1 MIVYPAHEQMNGRFR
16 PFVIQN
22 TGESFYTFDG
32 LMMYCHT
39 YWQIGIELFTSEQ
52 ILHWIVQELKDV
64 RLEIQLQAIMKSEE
78 VVECQYCQ
86 MIQMSVLFEQEDLSK
101 LQRTLHA
108 WLEMDVQTQLEI
120 KGNTFM
126 TKGLFGQALIYY
138 RQAEPTRRILHNM
151 AVIWLYLGLYEKAN
165 QMLLELLESLEEEN
179 VWLSYLKCQRLGG
192 HKELQEK
199 TVQQLL
205 VKFPQNWEVWYEAG
219 QMYLSKNRMEE
230 SLTALIEAYHL
241 SKNLIIAVEIT
252 ELLIRE
258 DHRLALPLWYKTIRL
273 KQPALCD
280 YLEAKEAFQKKNQ
293 TLGFSLLEKSL
304 EADHLPKAIYLYATR
319 KYQETNQ
326 IIKAIEYLTSGYEL
340 YPNDYEM
347 IFEMLTV
354 AKKAGQMK
362 EYQEHLKT
370 LLTSFKRELRLA
382 YAK

>member
-1 MIVYPAHEQMNGRFR
+1 MIVYPAHEQANGRFR

-39 YWQIGIELFTSEQ
+39 YWQIGIELFISEQ
-52 ILHWIVQELKDV
+52 ILNWITQELKDV
-64 RLEIQLQAIMKSEE
+64 RLEVQLQTIMKSEVAAE
-78 VVECQYCQ
+78 VQYCQ

-101 LQRTLHA
+101 MQRTLHA
-108 WLEMDVQTQLEI
+108 WLEMDQQTQLEI

-126 TKGLFGQALIYY
+126 TKGLFGQALTYY

-151 AVIWLYLGLYEKAN
+151 TVIWLYLGLYEKAN
-165 QMLLELLESLEEEN
+165 QMLIELLESQEEEHI
-179 VWLSYLKCQRLGG
+179 WLSYLKCQRLGG

-219 QMYLSKNRMEE
+219 QMYLSKNMMEE
-230 SLTALIEAYHL
+230 TLTALIEAYHL
-241 SKNLIIAVEIT
+241 SKNLMIAVEIT
-252 ELLIRE
+252 EILIRE
-258 DHRLALPLWYKTIRL
+258 DHRLALPLWYKTIRF

-280 YLEAKEAFQKKNQ
+280 YLEAKEAFQKANQ
-293 TLGFSLLEKSL
+293 PLGFNLLEKAL
-304 EADHLPKAIYLYATR
+304 EAEHLPKAIYLYATR

-326 IIKAIEYLTSGYEL
+326 IIKAIEYLTTGYEL

-382 YAK
+382 YAN